1 MILNRYPSGP
11 GPRWTSEG
19 QFRDVGE
26 RQSLCRH
33 GDAVTIEGRRNSVAL
48 VGGEGGVWYELPH
61 ELRPPP
67 SDFLPQKDEAMYPYQ
82 IYQLYPE
89 RHGQPLPHTLVRKNS
104 VPELSSLYLR
114 QIMAAR
120 ASSMVPPPQQ
130 NYYQPEPP
138 LSPRRPEDGSSL
150 YRASQQQH
158 HLLNRSASH
167 YGMSGLTGGRGGF
180 RAGPP
185 PPPPPP
191 PPSPTHNELSRSYL
205 EAKMIPDFQHSVG
218 VCRAPSPA
226 CYGVQ
231 PPLPV
236 YTASQP
242 LSAYHPPFYSAI
254 YNLPLDPR
262 VGVGQAATSLMV
274 DPATQQHGHMDGSL
288 QRYGSVASQRL
299 PYDPGYDPGS
309 AMVQQHHHP
318 SAALNMDP
326 KRMVDPG
333 FLAFLRAEGL
343 ADSTI
348 SLLLQQGFDSTSM
361 LGVME
366 DHDVRSIATNLGQ
379 ARALSSA
386 VFRCKQQP
394 GESALAAQQRIRGC
408 SNSFGHTNN
417 LYMQGMQNMTQG
429 MSSMAVDP
437 HTMHQQ
443 PPTTLQ
449 TFSPRM
455 GEFLGRR
462 PNSAPS
468 QHLLETTTYGAP
480 RGTFPVSSGGYGN
493 AVTQARPL
501 SMYNAH
507 TGIAMS
513 ALQHQQPTAPNTPG
527 GMAPKTFSGSY
538 SPMELMKRAP
548 NMPPMSPGVVQS
560 PLHSPQ
566 LLRKGTSNAGES
578 GVVVAASSTSH
589 QIQTL
594 NNNRTAGRRTGPP
607 VIVSTMAASPDTSNH
622 GSLTSLSLLS
632 SPTPLLSNSSPLLS
646 NSSDLAIPPLLSSP
660 VLSSPLL
667 SSPVLSCPLLSSPVL
682 SSPVL
687 SCPLLSCPL
696 LSSPLP
702 SSPLLSSPVHS
713 CPLLSCPLLSPP
725 LPSCPLLSCPLL
737 SSPLLSSPVLSSP
750 VLSSPLPSP
759 PVLSSPV
766 LSSPLLSS
774 PLLSSPLLSSPL
786 LSSPLSPDF
795 SLACRCSF

>member
-1 MILNRYPSGP
+1 GK
-11 GPRWTSEG
+11 
-19 QFRDVGE
+19 
-26 RQSLCRH
+26 RQGH
-33 GDAVTIEGRRNSVAL
+33 EDAVTIEGRRNSVAL
-48 VGGEGGVWYELPH
+48 VGGEGGVWYELPP

-67 SDFLPQKDEAMYPYQ
+67 SDFLPQKDEATYPNQ

-120 ASSMVPPPQQ
+120 ASSAPPPD
-130 NYYQPEPP
+130 NTAPAMTGS
-138 LSPRRPEDGSSL
+138 LSPRRLEDGSSL

-158 HLLNRSASH
+158 HLLNGSASH

-180 RAGPP
+180 RAAPTPAPG
-185 PPPPPP
+185 PPPPP
-191 PPSPTHNELSRSYL
+191 PPSPAHNELSRSYR
-205 EAKMIPDFQHSVG
+205 EAKMIPDFQHSTGVG
-218 VCRAPSPA
+218 RAPSPA

-236 YTASQP
+236 YAAAQP
-242 LSAYHPPFYSAI
+242 QPLPSLSAYHPPLYSAI
-254 YNLPLDPR
+254 YSLPLDPR
-262 VGVGQAATSLMV
+262 VGVGQAAAATSLMV

-288 QRYGSVASQRL
+288 QRYGAVASQRL

-309 AMVQQHHHP
+309 AMVQQQQHHP
-318 SAALNMDP
+318 SAAMTMDP

-348 SLLLQQGFDSTSM
+348 SLLVQQGFDSTSM

-386 VFRCKQQP
+386 VLHCKQQP
-394 GESALAAQQRIRGC
+394 GESALAAQQRIRGRA
-408 SNSFGHTNN
+408 NSFGHTNN

-429 MSSMAVDP
+429 MSSMAMDP
-437 HTMHQQ
+437 HTMHHQQ
-443 PPTTLQ
+443 PPTSVQ

-480 RGTFPVSSGGYGN
+480 RGTFPISSGGYGN
-493 AVTQARPL
+493 AVAQARPL

-527 GMAPKTFSGSY
+527 GTAPKTFSGSF

-548 NMPPMSPGVVQS
+548 NMPPMSPGMVQS

-566 LLRKGTSNAGES
+566 LLRKGVSDAGES
-578 GVVVAASSTSH
+578 GVVVGASSTSH

-607 VIVSTMAASPDTSNH
+607 VIVLPWLPRLIQVTT
-622 GSLTSLSLLS
+622 LL
-632 SPTPLLSNSSPLLS
+632 
-646 NSSDLAIPPLLSSP
+646 LAIPHLQLL
-660 VLSSPLL
+660 
-667 SSPVLSCPLLSSPVL
+667 
-682 SSPVL
+682 
-687 SCPLLSCPL
+687 
-696 LSSPLP
+696 
-702 SSPLLSSPVHS
+702 
-713 CPLLSCPLLSPP
+713 
-725 LPSCPLLSCPLL
+725 
-737 SSPLLSSPVLSSP
+737 
-750 VLSSPLPSP
+750 
-759 PVLSSPV
+759 
-766 LSSPLLSS
+766 
-774 PLLSSPLLSSPL
+774 
-786 LSSPLSPDF
+786 
-795 SLACRCSF
+795 